1 MDACTVSQRQ
11 FRGGAHNE
19 AVFNQRFHIVHSTIE
34 PTSRCQCIGVAGAR
48 VTNTSFIF
56 HDWAVREGRCTNE
69 TVGRRVGAGEI
80 TLTCAGDR
88 TLRCSNGTQ
97 RCVLDANMCEQV

>member
-11 FRGGAHNE
+11 SRGGAHE
-19 AVFNQRFHIVHSTIE
+19 AAFNQRFHIVHSTIE

-48 VTNTSFIF
+48 VTNTPLIF
-56 HDWAVREGRCTNE
+56 HDWAVRQERCMNE
-69 TVGRRVGAGEI
+69 AVGRRVGTGEI
-80 TLTCAGDR
+80 TLTGAGDR
-88 TLRCSNGTQ
+88 ILRCSNGAQ